1 MIQDMYYA
9 EVKRIEQI
17 EQARRLQAKELSQQ
31 QVFEASWCC
40 VAILFCMLVIG
51 FFNC

>member
-31 QVFEASWCC
+31 QVFEASWCA
-40 VAILFCMLVIG
+40 VIILFLTLVVG
-51 FFNC
+51 WFS

>member
-1 MIQDMYYA
+1 MNQDMYYK

-17 EQARRLQAKELSQQ
+17 EQACQLQAKELSEQ

-40 VAILFCMLVIG
+40 VAILFCTLVVG
-51 FFNC
+51 WFS